1 MELRQVVPVASS
13 AFYDF
18 LLNSLRKDYE
28 TASQASVKDSDLK
41 PGLSFQKRF
50 GKKQESAMEV
60 RVVDLIENERYALAF
75 QSSRGTQW
83 VTYDLTAIEENAC
96 QVTYTEDYSPKGKL
110 NAWNYKLLFPLMRK
124 SLERRMRLQ
133 IEKIAEFAK
142 NKEDLHHE

>member
-1 MELRQVVPVASS
+1 MKLSQQVPISAST
-13 AFYDF
+13 FYRF
-18 LLNSLRKDYE
+18 LLESLREDYK
-28 TASQASVKDSDLK
+28 AANKAPVKDSDLK
-41 PGLSFQKRF
+41 HGLSFQKRF